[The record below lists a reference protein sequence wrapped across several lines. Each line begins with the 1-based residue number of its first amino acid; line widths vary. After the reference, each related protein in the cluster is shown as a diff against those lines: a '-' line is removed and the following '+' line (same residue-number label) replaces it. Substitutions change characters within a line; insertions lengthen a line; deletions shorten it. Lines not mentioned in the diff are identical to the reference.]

1 MITYLKGIVHSTGE
15 KSIIL
20 LVNDVGYNLLTPK
33 PEIFPHTTKAELFIY
48 SHWNTDRGT
57 TLYGFASELDK
68 TVFLMII
75 DCQKIGPSIGL
86 QILSQ
91 LDALTFL
98 EVIAAQ
104 NSKALSSLHGIGPK
118 KAEGIVLELKNKAT
132 KLLASGTISTT
143 SIDGKNSGASRA
155 LPEVSEALLSLGYS
169 KQEISQTLSFL
180 AQNNGAGNSFD
191 QLLRMGLSY
200 ISKNKM

>member
-1 MITYLKGIVHSTGE
+1 MIAYLKGIVHSINE
-15 KSIIL
+15 KSIIFL
-20 LVNDVGYNLLTPK
+20 TGDLGYQIATPK
-33 PEIFPHTTKAELFIY
+33 PELLSKETKTELFIY
-48 SHWNTDRGT
+48 THWNTDRGP
-57 TLYGFASELDK
+57 TLYGFTSELDK

-91 LDALTFL
+91 IDALTCL

-104 NSKALSSLHGIGPK
+104 NSKALSNLHGIGPK
-118 KAEGIVLELKNKAT
+118 KAEGIVLELKEKAT
-132 KLLASGTISTT
+132 KLLASGNLTVSSPEGQTQGI
-143 SIDGKNSGASRA
+143 SRA

-169 KQEISQTLSFL
+169 KQEISQTITYL
-180 AQNNGAGNSFD
+180 AQGNAAGNSFD
-191 QLLRMGLSY
+191 QLLRAGLSY